1 MRKKTGNKKSIYM
14 SWIRSYLLVL
24 LIPIIVG
31 SIIYIQAT
39 DIIESEIN
47 KSNEAMLRQ
56 VQLTIDAHM
65 KDLQRIVMEIA
76 FEDNFN
82 SISSD
87 NGQSPSIPQYIT
99 VEFQQKLNNF
109 LQYNSFINYLY
120 VFLAVAIEL

>member
-24 LIPIIVG
+24 LIPIIIG

>member
-24 LIPIIVG
+24 LIPIIIG

-76 FEDNFN
+76 FDDNFN
-82 SISSD
+82 NISSD